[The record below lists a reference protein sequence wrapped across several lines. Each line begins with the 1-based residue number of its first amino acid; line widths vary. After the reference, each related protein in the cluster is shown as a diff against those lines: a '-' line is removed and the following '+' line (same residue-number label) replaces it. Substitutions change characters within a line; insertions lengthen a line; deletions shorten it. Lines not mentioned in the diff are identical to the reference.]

1 MAVSTVSTVNM
12 YMLNKSGPYVPP
24 IVYNQVGSNLTFP
37 TAFNG
42 VEVAMANL
50 TVRNRRI
57 SVTPSTNIAYRDQP
71 HELLVSTYQNY
82 NNIANGMGYDM
93 FDNASSASTYWA
105 SNTASSITNYLDGVA
120 QTQPTQNQYS
130 ATGGY
135 IGGGNADNFFT
146 TVHSSG
152 GSNGEWFQMKF
163 PYRVGLLGVSFIG
176 RASAESG
183 APREINILGSEDG
196 ISWVLLKVQTY
207 PGYTYNTLNV
217 ATFTLLPHYP
227 YIRIVVTKVGSY
239 GVGIASC
246 QLKYHAY
253 TPAV

>member
-1 MAVSTVSTVNM
+1 VSDLYN
-12 YMLNKSGPYVPP
+12 LNSG
-24 IVYNQVGSNLTFP
+24 
-37 TAFNG
+37 
-42 VEVAMANL
+42 
-50 TVRNRRI
+50 
-57 SVTPSTNIAYRDQP
+57 
-71 HELLVSTYQNY
+71 LLVSTYQNY
-82 NNIANGMGYDM
+82 NNIVNGMGYDM
-93 FDNASSASTYWA
+93 FDNASSASSYWA

-120 QTQPTQNQYS
+120 QPQPTQNQYS
-130 ATGGY
+130 ATGVY

-163 PYRVGLLGVSFIG
+163 PYHVGLTEVSFIG
-176 RASAESG
+176 RASTECG

-217 ATFTLLPHYP
+217 GTFTLLPHYY

-246 QLKYHAY
+246 QLKYNVY
-253 TPAV
+253 TLAV